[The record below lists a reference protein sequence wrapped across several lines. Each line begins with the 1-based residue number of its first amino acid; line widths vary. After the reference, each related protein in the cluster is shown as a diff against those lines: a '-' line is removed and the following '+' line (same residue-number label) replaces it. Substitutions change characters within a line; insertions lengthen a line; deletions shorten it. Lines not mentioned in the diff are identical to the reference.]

1 MQYLRSARHRAHKE
15 PILNFAQS
23 PDSPGAATTA
33 DLFGAVTLAWVLV
46 VGAICLAVAAYAGV
60 LKPVTDQPGQWFS
73 RSGALIT
80 VLAIF
85 AEQVVSRMLS
95 RMHNGIQPKVR
106 WLIVPRAFAFVLII
120 VGTVVWGY
128 GDLLF

>member
-1 MQYLRSARHRAHKE
+1 M
-15 PILNFAQS
+15 NFAPS
-23 PDSPGAATTA
+23 SNSPGAATTA
-33 DLFGAVTLAWVLV
+33 DFFRRVALAWLLV
-46 VGAICLAVAAYAGV
+46 VGAICLAVAAYAGF
-60 LKPVTDQPGQWFS
+60 LKPETDQPGQWFS

-106 WLIVPRAFAFVLII
+106 WLVAPRAVAFALII
-120 VGTVVWGY
+120 AGTVVWGY
-128 GDLLF
+128 GDLMY